1 MNEWSWR
8 WIWQPD
14 LGEGVEQFRFRATPA
29 GYEARGDVVATL
41 EGVPLNASYGVE
53 ADSAWKTRRVR
64 VAMKD
69 GASLEILSDGEGH
82 WRHHDGRALPQLD
95 GCIDPDISMT
105 PFTNTLPIRR
115 LRLKIGE
122 SAEVKVAYVLV
133 PEFSLRAAP
142 QRYTRLGDQA
152 WRFESLD
159 SGFTADLTVDDD
171 GLVIDYPGLFR
182 RQA

>member
-1 MNEWSWR
+1 MSERSWR
-8 WIWQPD
+8 WIWLPD
-14 LGEGVEQFRFRATPA
+14 LGAGAEQFRFRAMPG

-41 EGVPLNASYGVE
+41 EGAPLNASYNVE

-64 VAMKD
+64 VEIKD
-69 GASLEILSDGEGH
+69 GAGLEILSDGAGH
-82 WRHHDGRALPQLD
+82 WRRADGRALPQLD

-105 PFTNTLPIRR
+105 PYTNTLPIRR

-122 SAEVKVAYVLV
+122 AAEIKVAYVLV
-133 PEFSLRAAP
+133 PELSLRATP
-142 QRYTRLGDQA
+142 QRYSRIGDRA

-159 SGFTADLTVDDD
+159 SGFTADLTVDGD
-171 GLVIDYPGLFR
+171 GFVTEYPGLFR